1 MGRKKRV
8 SSLQQMRN
16 CLPVSH
22 MGDKNFSNPEYS
34 QGFWAQEG
42 VVPSLTMRKRV
53 PPVHHTKTLEL
64 DSEMLL
70 WKAPRRATFAE
81 KQKDNERRA
90 EMNDVSLLPE
100 ARKQKHYQ
108 CTRAYMKMLNPR
120 QQPNSFNR
128 IHVFWKLV

>member
-1 MGRKKRV
+1 
-8 SSLQQMRN
+8 
-16 CLPVSH
+16 

-100 ARKQKHYQ
+100 ARKQKALSMY
-108 CTRAYMKMLNPR
+108 TRLHENAESKAAT
-120 QQPNSFNR
+120 
-128 IHVFWKLV
+128 